1 MKRAVSLS
9 FFFLILYTASSQQI
23 PADSRILFRG
33 VVISSPAQE
42 RLSGSQIYLNRIA
55 YASSRYDGT
64 FSFYANRR
72 DTIVFTML
80 GYKPVS
86 MIVSDSLRSREF
98 LTGVYMQSDTIEI
111 GEVIIVPR
119 FNNLRAEMMNPR
131 IEQNTQ
137 LENAKSNITI
147 ASYVGR
153 TSQLKMGDPGVNYQI
168 LRNKQMRAAYE
179 KGGIPSDQM
188 VGISPFLLIPAA
200 YLLLH
205 GLPEVPQP
213 PDPNISQRDLDELN
227 RLYFEMVKKR

>member
-1 MKRAVSLS
+1 
-9 FFFLILYTASSQQI
+9 
-23 PADSRILFRG
+23 
-33 VVISSPAQE
+33 
-42 RLSGSQIYLNRIA
+42 
-55 YASSRYDGT
+55 
-64 FSFYANRR
+64 
-72 DTIVFTML
+72 ML

-86 MIVSDSLRSREF
+86 LIVSDTLRSREF
-98 LTGVYMQSDTIEI
+98 LTGVYLQSDTIEI

-119 FNNLRAEMMNPR
+119 FNNLKAEMMNPR
-131 IEQNTQ
+131 IEQNAR

-153 TSQLKMGDPGVNYQI
+153 TSQPRMGDPNINYQI

-200 YLLLH
+200 YLLIH
-205 GLPEVPQP
+205 GLPEAPRP

-227 RLYFEMVKKR
+227 RLYFQMLKKK

>member
-9 FFFLILYTASSQQI
+9 FFFLIFYTANSQQI
-23 PADSRILFRG
+23 PAESRILFRG
-33 VVISSPAQE
+33 VVISSPSQE

-55 YASSRYDGT
+55 HASSRSDGT
-64 FSFYANRR
+64 FSFYANRL

-86 MIVSDSLRSREF
+86 LIVSDTLRSREF
-98 LTGVYMQSDTIEI
+98 LTGVYLQSDTIEI

-119 FNNLRAEMMNPR
+119 FNNLKAEMMNPR
-131 IEQNTQ
+131 IEQNAR

-153 TSQLKMGDPGVNYQI
+153 TSQPRMGDPNINYQI

-200 YLLLH
+200 YLLIH
-205 GLPEVPQP
+205 GLPEAPRP

-227 RLYFEMVKKR
+227 RLYFQMLKKK